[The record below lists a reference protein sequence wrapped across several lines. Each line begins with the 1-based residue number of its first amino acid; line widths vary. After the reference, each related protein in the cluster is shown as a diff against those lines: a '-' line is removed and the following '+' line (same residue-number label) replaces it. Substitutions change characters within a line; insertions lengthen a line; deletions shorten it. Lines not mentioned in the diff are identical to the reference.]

1 MKAIQYSKVQL
12 GSLVFLRLI
21 IGWHFLYEG
30 LVKLMNPFWSAS
42 SFLLDSQGFLKTFFE
57 WMANTEAVL
66 NTVNFMNVWGLILIG
81 LGLILGFFSR
91 WAAIGGIVMLIF
103 FYLSHP
109 PFIGAEYLM
118 PSEGSYLIV
127 NKNLIELA
135 ALIVLLIFPTSQR
148 IGLDRLIFFKK
159 SSS

>member
-1 MKAIQYSKVQL
+1 MKALNYTNYQL
-12 GSLVFLRLI
+12 AALVGLRVL

-30 LVKLMNPFWSAS
+30 LVKLMKPFWSAQG
-42 SFLLDSQGFLKTFFE
+42 FLLDSQGFAKDFFY
-57 WMANTEAVL
+57 WMANTETVL
-66 NTVNFMNVWGLILIG
+66 NTLNFLNIWGLILVG
-81 LGLILGFFSR
+81 LGLMLGLFSR
-91 WAAIGGIVMLIF
+91 WAAIGGIVMLAF

-109 PFIGAEYLM
+109 PFIGAEYLL
-118 PSEGSYLIV
+118 PSEGNYLLV

-135 ALIVLLIFPTSQR
+135 ALIVLLLFPCSHR